1 MNKVVVVKD
10 FALRGIHDV
19 SQNPQEYFALIAQAK
34 QCMDAMCILG
44 NAVVKLIAHDKLNN
58 AWSFIWLCIL
68 LWIEIKIR

>member
-10 FALRGIHDV
+10 
-19 SQNPQEYFALIAQAK
+19 FALIAQAK

-58 AWSFIWLCIL
+58 A
-68 LWIEIKIR
+68 